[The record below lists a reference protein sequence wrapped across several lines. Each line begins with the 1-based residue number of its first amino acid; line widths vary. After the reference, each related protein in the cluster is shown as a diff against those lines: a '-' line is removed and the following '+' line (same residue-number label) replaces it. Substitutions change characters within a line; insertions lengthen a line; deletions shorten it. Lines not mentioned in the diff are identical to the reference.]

1 MKKLSIKKGVQCMA
15 CLECV
20 RACSNAYYKEFH
32 PDKAA
37 LKIVQRGENVRPMVC
52 VQCGKCA
59 EVCPSG
65 AITQNPKGVWMI
77 SRKLCTGCG
86 KCVEACPFG
95 LIVKDE
101 ATPYSSKC
109 TACGICV
116 KACPMELLEIV
127 EKNPKRRTRV
137 RRFCI
142 FYDIDFRK
150 LAGWSSLR
158 WPCLFRLAGKDRGE
172 KGRLVTA
179 WCVLRVRF
187 RREPELQSLR
197 THQVTLRALWYA
209 PPVTVHQV

>member
-86 KCVEACPFG
+86 KCAAECP
-95 LIVKDE
+95 
-101 ATPYSSKC
+101 ATII
-109 TACGICV
+109 T
-116 KACPMELLEIV
+116 LE
-127 EKNPKRRTRV
+127 ENRP
-137 RRFCI
+137 
-142 FYDIDFRK
+142 
-150 LAGWSSLR
+150 
-158 WPCLFRLAGKDRGE
+158 
-172 KGRLVTA
+172 
-179 WCVLRVRF
+179 
-187 RREPELQSLR
+187 
-197 THQVTLRALWYA
+197 
-209 PPVTVHQV
+209 

>member
-59 EVCPSG
+59 EACPSG

-86 KCVEACPFG
+86 KCAAKCPAHGWSLTSPTPRPTGMYAFY
-95 LIVKDE
+95 LPKT
-101 ATPYSSKC
+101 ATVRCMRSNSIPPKSWIPRCFKKS
-109 TACGICV
+109 
-116 KACPMELLEIV
+116 L
-127 EKNPKRRTRV
+127 PKRKR
-137 RRFCI
+137 
-142 FYDIDFRK
+142 
-150 LAGWSSLR
+150 
-158 WPCLFRLAGKDRGE
+158 
-172 KGRLVTA
+172 
-179 WCVLRVRF
+179 
-187 RREPELQSLR
+187 Q
-197 THQVTLRALWYA
+197 
-209 PPVTVHQV
+209 